1 MKKNRISVLMT
12 VYNTEKYL
20 NNAIKSVLKQTYKNF
35 ELIIVDDKST
45 DNSRKIIRKYKNKK
59 IKKFFLKKHI
69 GRPKSLNYALKKA
82 EVNSSR
88 F

>member
-59 IKKFFLKKHI
+59 ILF
-69 GRPKSLNYALKKA
+69 KKA
-82 EVNSSR
+82 YR
-88 F
+88 PTKIFKLCIKKKRR

>member
-1 MKKNRISVLMT
+1 MKKISVLMT

-20 NNAIKSVLKQTYKNF
+20 NDAIKSVLKQTYKNF

-59 IKKFFLKKHI
+59 ILF
-69 GRPKSLNYALKKA
+69 KKA
-82 EVNSSR
+82 YR
-88 F
+88 PTKIFKLCIKKKRR

>member
-1 MKKNRISVLMT
+1 MKKNRISVLMR
-12 VYNTEKYL
+12 VHNTEKYL

-59 IKKFFLKKHI
+59 ILF
-69 GRPKSLNYALKKA
+69 KKA
-82 EVNSSR
+82 YR
-88 F
+88 PTKIFKLCIKKKRR

>member
-1 MKKNRISVLMT
+1 MKKISVLMT

-20 NNAIKSVLKQTYKNF
+20 NYAIKSVLKQTYKNF

-59 IKKFFLKKHI
+59 ILF
-69 GRPKSLNYALKKA
+69 KKA
-82 EVNSSR
+82 YR
-88 F
+88 PTKIFKLCIKKKRR